1 MEKFNYSNSLDI
13 HSLLD
18 RYRTGSLAPADAIA
32 SVYDRIERYADPA
45 VWIYLAPQA
54 ETLERAKALE
64 NLDPQQLP
72 LYGIPFAIKDN
83 LDWAGVPTT
92 AGCPRFARTP
102 ARSSAVVERLCAA
115 GAIAIGKT
123 NMDQFATGLVGTRT
137 PYGVCRNPF
146 DRRYIPGGSSSGSAA
161 AVSAGLVSF
170 ALGTDTAGSG
180 RVPAAFTN
188 IVGLKPSCGS
198 IGTRG
203 LLPAVRSLDCVS
215 VFALTCADAASVLEV
230 ASGFDAEDA
239 FSRRPETKVLPDLS
253 SLRVGVPGEGELEF
267 FGNAEAEQRYREA
280 LARLQSLGCTI
291 APIDF
296 KPFADAAELLY
307 GGPWVAE
314 RLAAIGDFLDAHPED
329 IDPIVYEIIS
339 GGKRYDAVAA
349 YRASYRL
356 AELRKK
362 AEIQWQSMDVLAVPT
377 TGTIYTVAEVAAE
390 PIALNTNLGRYTNFA
405 NLLDL
410 CAIAVPSGFQS
421 SGLPAG
427 LTLMAPAWHDLS
439 LCRLGGAFHDRL
451 GGTLGATG
459 LALPTL
465 PEPAIA
471 AKSSSEERVKIA
483 VVGAHLSG
491 EPLNYQ
497 LIEGGGILVRAC
509 RTSPIYKLYALT
521 GTALGKPGLV
531 RQIEGG
537 SAIEVE
543 VWELSISAFGGF
555 VAKIPPPLGIGTL
568 VLEDG
573 STVQGFLC
581 EPYAV
586 ADAIDISHLGGW
598 RAYNFRFIS

>member
-1 MEKFNYSNSLDI
+1 MEKVNYSQSLDI

-18 RYRTGSLAPADAIA
+18 RYRTGSIAPADAIA

-92 AGCPRFARTP
+92 AGCPAFARTP

-146 DRRYIPGGSSSGSAA
+146 DRRCIPGGSSSGSAA

-215 VFALTCADAASVLEV
+215 VFALTCADAASVLQV
-230 ASGFDAEDA
+230 ASGFDREDA
-239 FSRRPETKVLPDLS
+239 FSRHPETKVLPDLS

-280 LARLQSLGCTI
+280 IARLQSLGCTI

-356 AELRKK
+356 AELRQK
-362 AEIQWQSMDVLAVPT
+362 AQIQWQSMDVLAVPT

-390 PIALNTNLGRYTNFA
+390 PIALNTNLGRYTNFT

-439 LCRLGGAFHDRL
+439 LCRLGSAFHDRL

-459 LALPTL
+459 LPLPTL
-465 PEPAIA
+465 PQPVIA
-471 AKSSSEERVKIA
+471 AKPSSEERVKIA

-586 ADAIDISHLGGW
+586 ADASDISHLGGW
-598 RAYNFRFIS
+598 RAYNFRF

>member
-1 MEKFNYSNSLDI
+1 
-13 HSLLD
+13 
-18 RYRTGSLAPADAIA
+18 
-32 SVYDRIERYADPA
+32 
-45 VWIYLAPQA
+45 
-54 ETLERAKALE
+54 
-64 NLDPQQLP
+64 
-72 LYGIPFAIKDN
+72 
-83 LDWAGVPTT
+83 
-92 AGCPRFARTP
+92 
-102 ARSSAVVERLCAA
+102 
-115 GAIAIGKT
+115 
-123 NMDQFATGLVGTRT
+123 MDQFATGLVGTRT

-198 IGTRG
+198 ISTRG

-215 VFALTCADAASVLEV
+215 VFALTCADAASVLQV
-230 ASGFDAEDA
+230 ASGFDPEDA

-253 SLRVGVPGEGELEF
+253 SLRVGVPVQGELEF
-267 FGNAEAEQRYREA
+267 FGNAEAEQRYRDA

-356 AELRKK
+356 AELRQK

-390 PIALNTNLGRYTNFA
+390 PIAPGTNLGRYTNFA

-439 LCRLGGAFHDRL
+439 LCRLGSAFHDRL

-459 LALPTL
+459 LPLPTL

-598 RAYNFRFIS
+598 RAYNFRF

>member
-1 MEKFNYSNSLDI
+1 
-13 HSLLD
+13 
-18 RYRTGSLAPADAIA
+18 
-32 SVYDRIERYADPA
+32 
-45 VWIYLAPQA
+45 
-54 ETLERAKALE
+54 
-64 NLDPQQLP
+64 
-72 LYGIPFAIKDN
+72 
-83 LDWAGVPTT
+83 
-92 AGCPRFARTP
+92 
-102 ARSSAVVERLCAA
+102 
-115 GAIAIGKT
+115 
-123 NMDQFATGLVGTRT
+123 
-137 PYGVCRNPF
+137 
-146 DRRYIPGGSSSGSAA
+146 
-161 AVSAGLVSF
+161 LVSF

-188 IVGLKPSCGS
+188 IVGLKPTRGS

-215 VFALTCADAASVLEV
+215 VFALTCADAASVLQA

-253 SLRVGVPGEGELEF
+253 RLRVGVPGDGELEF

-329 IDPIVYEIIS
+329 IDPTVYEIIS

-356 AELRKK
+356 AELRHT

-390 PIALNTNLGRYTNFA
+390 PIAPGTNLGRYTNFT

-459 LALPTL
+459 LPLPTL

-471 AKSSSEERVKIA
+471 AKPASEERVKIA

-497 LIEGGGILVRAC
+497 LIEGGGVLVRAC

-543 VWELSISAFGGF
+543 VWELSIAAFGGF

-598 RAYNFRFIS
+598 RAFDNSPA

>member
-1 MEKFNYSNSLDI
+1 
-13 HSLLD
+13 
-18 RYRTGSLAPADAIA
+18 
-32 SVYDRIERYADPA
+32 
-45 VWIYLAPQA
+45 
-54 ETLERAKALE
+54 
-64 NLDPQQLP
+64 
-72 LYGIPFAIKDN
+72 
-83 LDWAGVPTT
+83 
-92 AGCPRFARTP
+92 
-102 ARSSAVVERLCAA
+102 
-115 GAIAIGKT
+115 
-123 NMDQFATGLVGTRT
+123 
-137 PYGVCRNPF
+137 
-146 DRRYIPGGSSSGSAA
+146 
-161 AVSAGLVSF
+161 
-170 ALGTDTAGSG
+170 
-180 RVPAAFTN
+180 
-188 IVGLKPSCGS
+188 
-198 IGTRG
+198 
-203 LLPAVRSLDCVS
+203 
-215 VFALTCADAASVLEV
+215 VLQV

-339 GGKRYDAVAA
+339 GGKRYDAVSA

-356 AELRKK
+356 AELRQQ

-439 LCRLGGAFHDRL
+439 LCRLGSAFHDRL

-459 LALPTL
+459 LPLPTL

-598 RAYNFRFIS
+598 RAYNFRF

>member
-1 MEKFNYSNSLDI
+1 MEKVNYTNSLDI

-18 RYRTGSLAPADAIA
+18 RYRTGSIAPADAIA

-45 VWIYLAPQA
+45 VWIYLAPIA
-54 ETLERAKALE
+54 ETLERAKALQ

-92 AGCPRFARTP
+92 AGCPPFARTP
-102 ARSSAVVERLCAA
+102 GRSSAVVERLCAA

-188 IVGLKPSCGS
+188 IVGLKPTCGS
-198 IGTRG
+198 VSTRG

-215 VFALTCADAASVLEV
+215 VFALTCADAASVLQA

-239 FSRRPETKVLPDLS
+239 FSRRPKTKVLPDLS
-253 SLRVGVPGEGELEF
+253 RLRVGVPPDGELEF

-280 LARLQSLGCTI
+280 IARWQSLGCTI

-314 RLAAIGDFLDAHPED
+314 RLAAIGDFLDAHPD
-329 IDPIVYEIIS
+329 AIDPIVCEIIS
-339 GGKRYDAVAA
+339 GGKRYDAVSA

-356 AELRKK
+356 AELRQM

-390 PIALNTNLGRYTNFA
+390 PIALNTNLGRYTNFT

-439 LCRLGGAFHDRL
+439 LCRLGATFHASL
-451 GGTLGATG
+451 GGTLGATN
-459 LALPTL
+459 LPLPTF
-465 PEPAIA
+465 PEP

-497 LIEGGGILVRAC
+497 LIELGGVLVRAC

-521 GTALGKPGLV
+521 GTAIGKPGLV
-531 RQIEGG
+531 RQNEGG
-537 SAIEVE
+537 SAIELE
-543 VWELSISAFGGF
+543 VWELPIAAFGRF
-555 VAKIPPPLGIGTL
+555 VGTIASPLGIGTL
-568 VLEDG
+568 VLEDN

-581 EPYAV
+581 ESYA
-586 ADAIDISHLGGW
+586 AASAIDISDLGGW
-598 RAYNFRFIS
+598 RAYNLRF

>member
-1 MEKFNYSNSLDI
+1 MEKVNYSNSLDI

-45 VWIYLAPQA
+45 VWIYLAPLA

-92 AGCPRFARTP
+92 AGCPAFARTP
-102 ARSSAVVERLCAA
+102 ARSSSVVERLCAA

-198 IGTRG
+198 LSTRG

-239 FSRRPETKVLPDLS
+239 FSRRHETKVLPDLS
-253 SLRVGVPGEGELEF
+253 RLRVGVPEDGELEF

-291 APIDF
+291 ATIDF

-356 AELRKK
+356 AELRQM

-427 LTLMAPAWHDLS
+427 LTLMAPEGHDLS

-459 LALPTL
+459 LPLPTL

-471 AKSSSEERVKIA
+471 AKPDSEERVKIA

-543 VWELSISAFGGF
+543 VWELSIAAFGGF

-598 RAYNFRFIS
+598 RAYNFRF